1 MAESVFAHRVAV
13 ETEAAEL
20 SAKRRLDTT
29 LRVHSDSKLPPKD
42 APSRKPLLK
51 PCWIESE
58 PVRASY
64 ADNAIFHQGHTER
77 RSLPGQPWV
86 TFVQCPLMSV
96 SRSNRRG
103 KYTELAGIS
112 YSATGRG

>member
-58 PVRASY
+58 PVRASSLTTPFFTKGTQ
-64 ADNAIFHQGHTER
+64 NA
-77 RSLPGQPWV
+77 SLPGQPWV

-96 SRSNRRG
+96 SPLES
-103 KYTELAGIS
+103 AGEV
-112 YSATGRG
+112 Y